1 MKKGERLRGRGVF
14 TSLYE
19 SGRSLQGELLRCFV
33 RIDAGAGAP
42 IRAGFSV
49 SSRSFN
55 AVRRNR
61 VRRIL
66 RAAYDA
72 EKTNLTRAAV
82 TAERRVSML
91 VVYRGRSGLAVER
104 LRLADVRPDM
114 ATFSQKISAMLL
126 PASS

>member
-1 MKKGERLRGRGVF
+1 
-14 TSLYE
+14 
-19 SGRSLQGELLRCFV
+19 
-33 RIDAGAGAP
+33 
-42 IRAGFSV
+42 
-49 SSRSFN
+49 
-55 AVRRNR
+55 